1 MSARPLPFHSPLA
14 VLIGL
19 RWVAIAGQS
28 LAVGIVHGHLEMTI
42 PLLPLFLILLGQV
55 LFNLVSMRMLIRSR
69 PGVIRED
76 HLALQFTFDTL
87 ALAAMLFFTG
97 GAFNPFS
104 SLFLVP
110 LAIAAVMLPLAYTC
124 ALVILTVFLYRSLM
138 ENSIPLPDPPAV
150 LASSLSLHLAG
161 MWINFII
168 SACLI
173 AGFVCY
179 QAYRLRASSREL
191 RDMREQNLRQEQILA
206 LGVLA
211 AGTAH
216 ELGTPLA
223 TMAVVTADLEH
234 DVPEPLKEDVRLL
247 QQQIG
252 VCKETL
258 ARLVR
263 EVREGRLETVA
274 VPVAEFISRVLHH
287 FELLR
292 PAVRVDAGDGGRSVR
307 ALLPVSRQLE
317 QAILNFLN
325 NAADVSPQDVAMQVS
340 ASDGRVVMDVMD
352 RGPGFSPAIL
362 RQAGNRIV
370 GTPEDETGGMGIGL
384 LLSNATIEGQG
395 GVVRVSVREGGGS
408 LVRVILP
415 VLREAVDE

>member
-1 MSARPLPFHSPLA
+1 MLESISLRGLLSFGWERVTLPLTRLN
-14 VLIGL
+14 VLIGPN
-19 RWVAIAGQS
+19 ASGKS
-28 LAVGIVHGHLEMTI
+28 N
-42 PLLPLFLILLGQV
+42 V
-55 LFNLVSMRMLIRSR
+55 L
-69 PGVIRED
+69 D
-76 HLALQFTFDTL
+76 A
-87 ALAAMLFFTG
+87 
-97 GAFNPFS
+97 
-104 SLFLVP
+104 
-110 LAIAAVMLPLAYTC
+110 
-124 ALVILTVFLYRSLM
+124 
-138 ENSIPLPDPPAV
+138 
-150 LASSLSLHLAG
+150 LSLLAEIPHDARKYLNSRG
-161 MWINFII
+161 GGDQWMHRGPGGDGIAEIEVVAH
-168 SACLI
+168 SADWP
-173 AGFVCY
+173 
-179 QAYRLRASSREL
+179 RAVRY
-191 RDMREQNLRQEQILA
+191 
-206 LGVLA
+206 A
-211 AGTAH
+211 AQ
-216 ELGTPLA
+216 L
-223 TMAVVTADLEH
+223 
-234 DVPEPLKEDVRLL
+234 
-247 QQQIG
+247 
-252 VCKETL
+252 
-258 ARLVR
+258 

-415 VLREAVDE
+415 VLRETVDE